1 MNAQAMRNDE
11 KKALKIED
19 RDSAVK
25 LVAEQMQEGIEMQ
38 RERRVGPWAEFQQA
52 FGTACGLCMCRRQF
66 GNLLVNVYLL
76 TKVLYLVN
84 IAVQMLIVHVFVG
97 AAWSDFPLFGFY
109 LLLNLTQGHE
119 WHASG
124 TFPRVTYC
132 DFKVRVVGQPKP
144 QPHTVQCV
152 RAISSIRICVCVSA
166 FRLTLK
172 AT

>member
-1 MNAQAMRNDE
+1 MRNEE
-11 KKALKIED
+11 KKALKIDE
-19 RDSAVK
+19 RDSEIK
-25 LVAEQMQEGIEMQ
+25 LVAEQMQEGIEVQ

-52 FGTACGLCMCRRQF
+52 LGTAFCLCMCRRQF

-76 TKVLYLVN
+76 TKLLYLVN
-84 IAVQMLIVHVFVG
+84 IAVQRLIVHAFVG
-97 AAWSDFPLFGFY
+97 AAWSDFPFFGLN
-109 LLLNLTQGHE
+109 LLLNLTRGHD

-166 FRLTLK
+166 FTLTLT